1 MKITRQ
7 LEMYFQFQNINIIIS
22 SLHIDEFFL
31 DSENKLLSDVE
42 FESLVEDVV
51 TNEFYAHRFKIKK

>member
-1 MKITRQ
+1 M
-7 LEMYFQFQNINIIIS
+7 N
-22 SLHIDEFFL
+22 FFL

-51 TNEFYAHRFKIKK
+51 ANEFYAHRFKIKK